1 MNMKKMY
8 WFIVCGVIA
17 LVAFGAV
24 AQPGT
29 TPPANKSAMSDSAK
43 IGYSLGAQIGK
54 SLKRAGMD
62 IDVEAFI
69 KGLKDVMADVPLAL
83 TEDEMRQAQMDFQ
96 KNAVAKQQEQMKK
109 QSADQEAYLKENG
122 AKPGVVTLPSG
133 LQYRVITAGSG
144 PKPVATDNVKVN
156 YRGTF
161 MDGTEFDSS
170 FKRNEPATFQVNG
183 VIPGWSEALQLMPV
197 GSKWEIVV
205 PANIAYG
212 AQAPAKIGP
221 NKMLIFEVE
230 LLEIVAAPPAAPT
243 GQVPSAPSAPGTP
256 GKVIV
261 ESAPAQP
268 AKPAPAPSAAPS
280 APR

>member
-1 MNMKKMY
+1 MKKVY
-8 WFIVCGVIA
+8 WSIVCGMIA

-24 AQPGT
+24 AQQGA
-29 TPPANKSAMSDSAK
+29 TPPADKPAMSDSAK

-54 SLKRAGMD
+54 SLKSRGLE

-69 KGLKDVMADVPLAL
+69 KGLKDAVADVPLAL
-83 TEDEMRQAQMDFQ
+83 TEDEMRQAQRDFQ
-96 KNAVAKQQEQMKK
+96 KNAMAKQQEQMKK
-109 QSADQEAYLKENG
+109 QGEEQEAYLKENS
-122 AKPGVVTLPSG
+122 AKAGVVTLPSG

-170 FKRNEPATFQVNG
+170 FKRNEPTTFPVGG
-183 VIPGWSEALQLMPV
+183 VIPGWSEAIQLMPV
-197 GSKWEIVV
+197 GSKWELVI

-212 AQAPAKIGP
+212 AQGDHRGGIPP

-230 LLEIVAAPPAAPT
+230 LLEIVAAPPAAPM

-261 ESAPAQP
+261 ETAPTQ
-268 AKPAPAPSAAPS
+268 PAPAPSAAPS